1 MTKSLQDKIESL
13 DITVPY
19 VWRLR
24 SSEADFNEIET
35 YLKTIVDKEGVTA
48 LSKSDNAIMTRGP
61 EGRVERGSFTLTLS
75 QNRA

>member
-24 SSEADFNEIET
+24 LSEADFNEIET
-35 YLKTIVDKEGVTA
+35 CLKAIVDKEGVTA
-48 LSKSDNAIMTRGP
+48 LSKLDNAIMTIAYMAEWYKRRYQSKP
-61 EGRVERGSFTLTLS
+61 LL
-75 QNRA
+75 